1 MTINLNDSTNEFGH
15 PIPGHKSIRKGNI
28 TTTEN
33 NLLAETNWMYVR
45 QKERDI
51 AVPLDVISS
60 RAAIE
65 AEADRVREAIDSATT
80 YEQVESAFSS
90 ANFA

>member
-1 MTINLNDSTNEFGH
+1 MTIQLEDYTDDRGELRQ
-15 PIPGHKSIRKGNI
+15 GHKSYRKGNI

-51 AVPLDVISS
+51 DVPLDVISS

>member
-1 MTINLNDSTNEFGH
+1 MTIQLEDYTDERGELRQ
-15 PIPGHKSIRKGNI
+15 GHKSYRKGNI
-28 TTTEN
+28 TITEN

-51 AVPLDVISS
+51 DVPLDVISS

-80 YEQVESAFSS
+80 YEEVESAFSS
-90 ANFA
+90 AKFA

>member
-1 MTINLNDSTNEFGH
+1 MTIQLEDYTDDRGELRQ
-15 PIPGHKSIRKGNI
+15 GHKSYRKGNI

-51 AVPLDVISS
+51 DVPLDVISS

-80 YEQVESAFSS
+80 YEEVESAFSS